1 MQDVCYTDTMG
12 NFGRDSGRRDDRR
25 GGFGGGRRSF
35 GGGRDF
41 GGNRGGFGRGPRE
54 MFKAVCA
61 NCGRECE
68 VPFRPSGDKPVY
80 CSDCYEKMGHK
91 SERKNFDRSQNGGG
105 VQNLKTDF
113 DALNAKLDR
122 IIGLLERNSETIKS
136 TETNVTDETVQETAE
151 EKPKKATKKKSSKTK
166 ASEA

>member
-1 MQDVCYTDTMG
+1 MG
-12 NFGRDSGRRDDRR
+12 NFDGGRRNDRR
-25 GGFGGGRRSF
+25 GGFGGGRRDF
-35 GGGRDF
+35 GGGRSF
-41 GGNRGGFGRGPRE
+41 GNRGGFGRGDRQ
-54 MFKAVCA
+54 MFKATCA

-105 VQNLKTDF
+105 VQNFKADF

-122 IIGLLERNSETIKS
+122 IIGLLERNSETAKPA
-136 TETNVTDETVQETAE
+136 ETDTTGLSVQETVE

>member
-1 MQDVCYTDTMG
+1 MG
-12 NFGRDSGRRDDRR
+12 NFGRDGGRRDDRR

-35 GGGRDF
+35 AGGRDF
-41 GGNRGGFGRGPRE
+41 GGNRGGFGRGNRE
-54 MFKAVCA
+54 MFKATCA

-80 CSDCYEKMGHK
+80 CSDCFEKMGNRG
-91 SERKNFDRSQNGGG
+91 ERRSYDRPQRAPSAP
-105 VQNLKTDF
+105 VQNLKADF

-122 IIGLLERNSETIKS
+122 IIALLEPKKEAVKPTEIAQVEVVAETPS
-136 TETNVTDETVQETAE
+136 E
-151 EKPKKATKKKSSKTK
+151 EKTKKVAKKKSSKTK